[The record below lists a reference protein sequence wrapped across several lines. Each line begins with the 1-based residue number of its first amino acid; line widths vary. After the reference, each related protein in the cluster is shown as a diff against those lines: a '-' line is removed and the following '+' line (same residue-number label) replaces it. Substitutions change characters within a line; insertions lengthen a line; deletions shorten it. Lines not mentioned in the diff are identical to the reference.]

1 MGNRDAIRLLDTVPG
16 RTFVS
21 GMVDD
26 YQRSGAGL
34 SEAAFLRSRS
44 MAELVWAAQG
54 DISGY
59 LYGGAFDDALSVDP
73 HDPGIV
79 AMAEATVAE
88 LAAPSREM
96 FISPQRH
103 HGCVDVLRQPR
114 ATNRRA
120 SREVLPAGALWTA
133 TPLDGDVDTWTHS
146 RETDEP
152 ENLYEIHFKPTQI
165 RVARIDSAADWITL
179 LRSHARIDP
188 TAGTMYPDWDSIASS
203 VDAVHLSLLG
213 LLTAHPRLSE
223 VPATDSRDNYG
234 HSKSGAWAGV
244 GDWSTVSTA
253 WIVLPEHGRWVPSME
268 KSLDR

>member
-1 MGNRDAIRLLDTVPG
+1 MGNLDAMRLLDTVPG

-26 YQRSGAGL
+26 FQRAGAGL
-34 SEAAFLRSRS
+34 SAEAFLRSRS
-44 MAELVWAAQG
+44 MAELVWAVQG

-59 LYGGAFDDALSVDP
+59 LYGGGLDDALSVDP

-88 LAAPSREM
+88 LDAPSRET
-96 FISPQRH
+96 FTSPQRH

-114 ATNRRA
+114 VTNRRA
-120 SREVLPAGALWTA
+120 SSEVLPAGALWTA
-133 TPLDGDVDTWTHS
+133 TPLAGGVDTWTHS
-146 RETDEP
+146 RETDDP
-152 ENLYEIHFKPTQI
+152 ENLYERHFDPAQV
-165 RVARIDSAADWITL
+165 RVARVDSAADWVTL
-179 LRSHARIDP
+179 LHSHARVDS
-188 TAGTMYPDWDSIASS
+188 ASGTVYPDWVSIASS

-223 VPATDSRDNYG
+223 VPAADSRDNYG
-234 HSKSGAWAGV
+234 HSKSGAWPGV

-253 WIVLPEHGRWVPSME
+253 WIVLPEHRRWAPSME
-268 KSLDR
+268 NSLDR